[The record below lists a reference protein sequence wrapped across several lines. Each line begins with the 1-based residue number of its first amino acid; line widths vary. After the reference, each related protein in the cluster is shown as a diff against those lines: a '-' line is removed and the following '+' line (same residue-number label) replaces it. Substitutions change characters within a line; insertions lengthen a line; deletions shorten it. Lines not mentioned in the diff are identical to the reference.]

1 MKKNW
6 INILK
11 GIAIIFI
18 ILGHSPISKHFIPY
32 AYSFDLPVFYFIAGY
47 LFNNIKYENIKLF
60 FKTRVLKILK
70 PYLIFSLISI
80 VLYCLIFQT
89 NIFNLYTLEKLILA
103 KRSDIFYNIPLW
115 FLPSFFVTQSIYYFL
130 RRYIKKDNLV
140 LIVCLILSFIGLVY
154 FKTLKEPKLF
164 WTIDAS
170 IYYLL
175 FFAIGNLFR
184 KYKEKIYFL
193 LKNKLWFILA
203 LIINMVPLFSNIYS
217 KIWFTNSEIYYYFIT
232 VFLALNGIFTVI
244 CIAKYLEHNKLLT
257 YIGNNSLVYFAMHVP
272 VFFLIKRINDLIG
285 INPVNSYLTGF
296 TYLIITLL
304 ILTPFNKYLKRLI

>member
-18 ILGHSPISKHFIPY
+18 ILGHSPINKHFIPY
-32 AYSFDLPVFYFIAGY
+32 AYSFDLPIFYFIAGY

-60 FKTRVLKILK
+60 FKTRILKILK

-80 VLYCLIFQT
+80 FMYCLIFQT
-89 NIFNLYTLEKLILA
+89 NIFNLYTLEKFLIA

-115 FLPSFFVTQSIYYFL
+115 FLPSFFITQSIYYFL
-130 RRYIKKDNLV
+130 RKYINKDNILLITCV
-140 LIVCLILSFIGLVY
+140 LLSFIGLVY
-154 FKTLKEPKLF
+154 FKTLQQPKLA

-193 LKNKLWFILA
+193 LKNKVWFILA
-203 LIINMVPLFSNIYS
+203 LLINIIPLFPSVYN
-217 KIWFTNSEIYYYFIT
+217 KIWFTNSGIYYYFIT
-232 VFLALNGIFTVI
+232 IFLALNGIFTFI
-244 CIAKYLEHNKLLT
+244 CIAKYLGKNKFLT
-257 YIGNNSLVYFAMHVP
+257 YIGNHSLIYFALHVP
-272 VFFLIKRINDLIG
+272 VFFLIQKINTLIG
-285 INPVNSYLTGF
+285 INPVESYLTGCI
-296 TYLIITLL
+296 YLIIALI
-304 ILTPFNKYLKRLI
+304 ILTPFNKYLERIT